1 MVNDYL
7 KEKSVYAANLE
18 RQFTRNEYIETINF
32 FPQKHFDLTDFI
44 TKAIVHTKLVTA
56 ERDIK
61 QKTDAT
67 RPWLLSCARRKRVNN
82 LKCKEGVLL

>member
-1 MVNDYL
+1 MINDYL
-7 KEKSVYAANLE
+7 KEKPVYAANLE
-18 RQFTRNEYIETINF
+18 QHFTKNQYSEAFKF

-44 TKAIVHTKLVTA
+44 TKDIVHTKVIKA

-61 QKTDAT
+61 QKTDAAG
-67 RPWLLSCARRKRVNN
+67 PQLLSCARRKRVDN